1 MEDAA
6 GGSHVREDDAGAV
19 GVTRMVGQRTVTF
32 GRDGVTG
39 VFWKLIYYLLEDVVE
54 GWQTPWPE
62 PPVHDN
68 VKVAE
73 YRVQI

>member
-1 MEDAA
+1 ME
-6 GGSHVREDDAGAV
+6 SP
-19 GVTRMVGQRTVTF
+19 
-32 GRDGVTG
+32 G